1 MLDAEARNGQ
11 EFWGFKVAVNSKG
24 TRLWPEEL
32 KRAAVDKV
40 TNGAKTTEVAK
51 DLGITVGLIHKWLKA
66 VKEADSSIDFV
77 ELLPPTKTATKT
89 VETRP
94 LAQGCVIRL
103 GQAELV
109 VPPGFP
115 ADELSG
121 ILQAM
126 KAVL

>member
-11 EFWGFKVAVNSKG
+11 EIWGFKVAVNSRG
-24 TRLWPEEL
+24 TRLWPEDL
-32 KRAAVDKV
+32 KRAAVGKV
-40 TNGAKTTEVAK
+40 ANGAKTTEVANE
-51 DLGITVGLIHKWLKA
+51 LGITVGLIHKWLKA
-66 VKEADSSIDFV
+66 AKDADSAIDFV

-89 VETRP
+89 AEMRP
-94 LAQGCVIRL
+94 TANGCVIRL

-115 ADELSG
+115 ADDLSG